1 MKPMKIKHLIY
12 VSLAVLIATGCN
24 VLDTKI
30 DTGITDDNLR
40 TNYSYLFD
48 MGYAPYLYVSNG
60 FSHLDNNI
68 AAPMSDEAEQTAS
81 TSESQTF
88 NNGSWSPYNNPD
100 DVYNNCYAGIR
111 AAYFFL
117 DYSKDYENQLALNR
131 DTISDNG
138 YQYNL
143 DVQDIAW
150 LRAEAQVLIAWY
162 YFELLK
168 RYGSVPYVDRVLSY
182 DEETA
187 LPRTDYHAITDYIV
201 AKIDSVADQ
210 LQTSWKAYDSQRDGR
225 FTKGAAL
232 ALKSRIL
239 LYAASPRNNPDNDL
253 EKWEKAAQ
261 AAYEVIQGGQYSLA
275 TDYRTLFLEGN
286 SATDREIIM
295 SMRGGSSNSLE
306 KANYPIATPG
316 GNSGVTPSHNL
327 VAAYEYKGSPDP
339 GNPYVNRDPRLA
351 YSVVTNNSQ
360 WNGRTIEIWQGG
372 TDSWDHRNASKTGYY
387 LKKFLIE
394 NLYLTQN
401 ESRIHNW
408 VMFRYAE
415 ILLNF
420 AEAMNEAYGPDDD
433 HGYGLTAREA
443 INMVRSRPGVEMPDV
458 EAASATE
465 MRERI
470 KHERRIE
477 LAFEGHRFFDLLRW
491 KDAENALN
499 QPLKGVRAVKQGENA
514 FTYTEFTV
522 ENRIFI
528 APKMYYYPIP
538 QVEINKSDNRLVQNE
553 GW

>member
-1 MKPMKIKHLIY
+1 MKPMKIKQLIFLI
-12 VSLAVLIATGCN
+12 VTALLAIGCN
-24 VLDTKI
+24 TLDTKI
-30 DTGITDDNLR
+30 DTEITGDNLN
-40 TNYSYLFD
+40 TNFRYLFD
-48 MGYAPYLYVSNG
+48 MGYSPYIQIRSG

-81 TSESQTF
+81 TSDSQTF

-117 DYSKDYENQLALNR
+117 DNSEDYENKLALNR

-138 YQYNL
+138 YQYHL
-143 DVQDIAW
+143 DVAEIAW

-162 YFELLK
+162 YFELIK
-168 RYGSVPYVDRVLSY
+168 RYGSVPYVDRVLSFN
-182 DEETA
+182 EETN
-187 LPRTDYHAITDYIV
+187 LPRTDYPEIVDKIV
-201 AKIDSVADQ
+201 AKIDLVADQ

-239 LYAASPRNNPDNDL
+239 LYAASPRDNPGNDKQ
-253 EKWEKAAQ
+253 KWEKAAQ
-261 AAYEVIQGGQYSLA
+261 AAYDVIQLGQYSLG
-275 TDYRTLFLEGN
+275 TNYRSLFLEGN
-286 SATDREIIM
+286 SATDPEIIM

-327 VAAYEYKGSPDP
+327 VAAYEYTGTPDP
-339 GNPYVNRDPRLA
+339 DDPYANRDPRLA

-372 TDSWDHRNASKTGYY
+372 TDSWDNRNASKTGYY

-420 AEAMNEAYGPDDD
+420 AEAMNEAYGPDEDN
-433 HGYGLTAREA
+433 GYGLTAREA
-443 INMVRSRPGVEMPDV
+443 VNMVRSRPGVDMPDV
-458 EAASATE
+458 EASSVTE

-491 KDAENALN
+491 KDAEYALN
-499 QPLKGVRAVKQGENA
+499 QPLKGIRAVKQGDNS
-514 FTYTEFTV
+514 FTYTEFNV

-528 APKMYYYPIP
+528 TPKMYYYPIP
-538 QVEINKSDNRLVQNE
+538 QVEINKSKNLLVQNE